1 MRRDWGVP
9 RRSGNCAPA
18 RTAITICAGVF
29 AKIKKLAKLDVAERN
44 HAQRGRV
51 RLLNFHGGSAE
62 FEVTTGRIG
71 KGERMTLMRL

>member
-1 MRRDWGVP
+1 
-9 RRSGNCAPA
+9 
-18 RTAITICAGVF
+18 VF